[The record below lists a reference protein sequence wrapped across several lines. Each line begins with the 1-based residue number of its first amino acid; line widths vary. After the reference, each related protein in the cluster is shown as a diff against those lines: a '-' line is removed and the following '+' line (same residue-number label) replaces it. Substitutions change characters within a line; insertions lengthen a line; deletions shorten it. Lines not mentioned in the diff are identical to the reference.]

1 MKRLKSPAKSASTPR
16 LDDDE
21 TTDMGVASINAVIVL
36 TAARRE
42 EIAARRGSGDW
53 VLNPDK
59 ASRCRY
65 LICCRKSRWDNR
77 AEGVAARAGF
87 LIGTIKALTRAATPP
102 NARQQHRYH
111 IEISDVAA
119 IDVPDLWKPDWR
131 NPVAYGS
138 LAALGIRTPDLAFA
152 PIDADASP
160 ATAPPPASTGRL
172 SIAEAKRALAET
184 FGVRPEDIEIN
195 IRG

>member
-1 MKRLKSPAKSASTPR
+1 MKRPRASERSFTAPAAADRNS
-16 LDDDE
+16 LD
-21 TTDMGVASINAVIVL
+21 AVIVL
-36 TAARRE
+36 TAARRD
-42 EIAARRGSGDW
+42 EIVARRGSGDW

-77 AEGVAARAGF
+77 AEAVAARAGF

-111 IEISDVAA
+111 IEISDFAA
-119 IDVPDLWKPDWR
+119 INIPDLWNLDWR

-138 LAALGIRTPDLAFA
+138 LAALGIRPQDLALT
-152 PIDADASP
+152 PINADPASASTPP
-160 ATAPPPASTGRL
+160 ATATGRMT
-172 SIAEAKRALAET
+172 IAEAKRALAES